1 VLAGF
6 ESHRLVLEQTVAGF
20 ENWNES
26 SFLAFYWCLR
36 GRAPLSDNRQERY
49 RQYARDCLEAAQAV
63 TDQRIRTNLVTIA
76 QSWRV
81 LAEQIERRGKLSL
94 VHSQDDIE

>member
-1 VLAGF
+1 LAGF
-6 ESHRLVLEQTVAGF
+6 EKLERIVVFGILLVLTGET
-20 ENWNES
+20 
-26 SFLAFYWCLR
+26 
-36 GRAPLSDNRQERY
+36 PLSDNRQERY

-63 TDQRIRTNLVTIA
+63 TDQRIRSNLVMIA